1 MYNLCD
7 DVMYYIEMFLL
18 SLVAT
23 YWITCMYVIIF
34 VLLENKI
41 TITTT
46 TTTRISAHDDK
57 TNG

>member
-23 YWITCMYVIIF
+23 YWITCMYAMIF
-34 VLLENKI
+34 VLLENE
-41 TITTT
+41 ITTT
-46 TTTRISAHDDK
+46 TITTVILQC
-57 TNG
+57 GIYLFQ